1 MSASKDLAAGI
12 LLLLDHFP
20 LVLRKKKF
28 CESTT
33 FAIGCGVNV
42 KEASRMKLDSQA
54 AVLRESESEAVL
66 VSQAAVLQVFAMV
79 LLLKRNAAPS

>member
-1 MSASKDLAAGI
+1 
-12 LLLLDHFP
+12 
-20 LVLRKKKF
+20 
-28 CESTT
+28 
-33 FAIGCGVNV
+33 
-42 KEASRMKLDSQA
+42 MKLDSQA